1 MRWRRRTVR
10 LRRSRRRPQRLH
22 GWRRTD
28 HEVTHR
34 EAPLQAVSC
43 VERSVLGA
51 TRPLAMAGARP
62 IAAPA
67 CERLWVSLIERADSP
82 VVMGARERVPVP
94 ESGACSRVQMLL
106 WTIDQLAH

>member
-1 MRWRRRTVR
+1 VA
-10 LRRSRRRPQRLH
+10 SDGPSA
-22 GWRRTD
+22 D
-28 HEVTHR
+28 EVTHR